1 MKKISFLFSVLAFS
15 FTQLLAQT
23 SYVLSRP
30 DEVTLHVN
38 EYGAGKPVV
47 MLGGG
52 PGLNPNYLVA
62 ICQKMTG
69 YRFIIPDQRGSGQ
82 SKMDKVDSLN
92 MSIDKYVEDLEA
104 LRVHLK
110 LSKLII
116 VGHSWGAMLGFAY
129 AAKYPDKLDR
139 LILLG
144 PGGITSAF
152 FTYFESNIQ
161 MRLHE
166 EDKEEAQK
174 STVREGGL
182 KAIIPGYF
190 FSRERGLFMKSL
202 LDSTLMNKN
211 QSAIYRLT
219 IKSYTATQANRV
231 KEIRKYKNPVYI
243 IQGRQDPIGE
253 STVYETR
260 EVLPQTKFTFIED
273 CGHFPW
279 LEEEKAVTE
288 FYQLLNSF
296 LKN

>member
-1 MKKISFLFSVLAFS
+1 MKKVCFLLSLLALS
-15 FTQLLAQT
+15 FTQLLAQS
-23 SYVLSRP
+23 SYVLKRP
-30 DEVTLHVN
+30 DNVTLYVN
-38 EYGAGKPVV
+38 EYGVGKPVV
-47 MLGGG
+47 LLGGG

-82 SKMDKVDSLN
+82 SKMDIVDSLN
-92 MSIDKYVEDLEA
+92 MTTDKHVEDLEA

-110 LSKLII
+110 LPKLII
-116 VGHSWGAMLGFAY
+116 GGHSWGAMLGFAY
-129 AAKYPDKLDR
+129 AAKYSDKVDR
-139 LILLG
+139 LILLA
-144 PGGITSAF
+144 PGGITSKF
-152 FTYFESNIQ
+152 FTYFDSNIQ

-166 EDKEEAQK
+166 EDIEEAEK

-190 FSRERGLFMKSL
+190 FNREKGLAMKNL
-202 LDSTLMNKN
+202 MDSTLMNKN
-211 QSAIYRLT
+211 QAAIYKFT
-219 IKSYTATQANRV
+219 IRSYTTTQANRV
-231 KEIRKYKNPVYI
+231 KDISKYKNPVYI

-260 EVLPQTKFTFIED
+260 SVLPQTKFTFIEE

-279 LEEEKAVTE
+279 LEEEKVVTE
-288 FYQLLNSF
+288 FYQLFNSS

>member
-1 MKKISFLFSVLAFS
+1 MKKFCFLFGALALS
-15 FTQLLAQT
+15 FTQLLAQS

-30 DEVTLHVN
+30 DSVSLYVN

-47 MLGGG
+47 LLGGG
-52 PGLNPNYLVA
+52 PGFNPNYLVA

-69 YRFIIPDQRGSGQ
+69 YRFIVPDQRGSGQ
-82 SKMDKVDSLN
+82 SKMDKVDSIN
-92 MSIDKYVEDLEA
+92 MSTDKHVEDLEA

-116 VGHSWGAMLGFAY
+116 GGHSWGAMLGFAY
-129 AAKYPDKLDR
+129 AAKYPANVDR

-152 FTYFESNIQ
+152 FTYFGSNLQ
-161 MRLHE
+161 CRLHE
-166 EDKEEAQK
+166 EDKEESRK
-174 STVREGGL
+174 STLREGYI
-182 KAIIPGYF
+182 KAIMPGYF
-190 FSRERGLFMKSL
+190 FNRERAMDMKKM

-211 QSAIYRLT
+211 ISAISKLT
-219 IKSYTATQANRV
+219 IKSYVATQDDRV
-231 KEIRKYKNPVYI
+231 KKLRKFKNPVYI

-253 STVYETR
+253 STVYEIKNL
-260 EVLPQTKFTFIED
+260 LPQTKYTFIEE

-288 FYQLLNSF
+288 FYKILNSS